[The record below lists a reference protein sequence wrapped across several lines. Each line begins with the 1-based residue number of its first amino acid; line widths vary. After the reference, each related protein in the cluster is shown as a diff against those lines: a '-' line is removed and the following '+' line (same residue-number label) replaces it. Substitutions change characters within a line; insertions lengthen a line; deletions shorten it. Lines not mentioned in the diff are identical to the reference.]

1 MFFKINTDKKQIRT
15 FGIGLAVFL
24 CIFASIYLY
33 KHGLTTAPKILYSI
47 APVIF
52 LLSLLVPKILKP
64 IYISIT
70 FLAQCIGWVMSKLI
84 LGIQYYLVFTPI
96 ALFFRIIRKDL
107 LERKFDF
114 QKKSYWYLKSDDKQQ
129 NTPESMEKQF

>member
-1 MFFKINTDKKQIRT
+1 MFFQINTDKKQIRT

-33 KHGLTTAPKILYSI
+33 KHGLTTAPKILFGI

-52 LLSLLVPKILKP
+52 LLSLLSPKILKP
-64 IYISIT
+64 IYIPLT
-70 FLAQCIGWVMSKLI
+70 FIAHCIGWVMSKII
-84 LGIQYYLVFTPI
+84 LGIQYYLIFTPI
-96 ALFFRIIRKDL
+96 SLFFRVIGKDL
-107 LERKFDF
+107 LDREYDF
-114 QKKSYWYLKSDDKQQ
+114 QKKSYWYSKSDDAP